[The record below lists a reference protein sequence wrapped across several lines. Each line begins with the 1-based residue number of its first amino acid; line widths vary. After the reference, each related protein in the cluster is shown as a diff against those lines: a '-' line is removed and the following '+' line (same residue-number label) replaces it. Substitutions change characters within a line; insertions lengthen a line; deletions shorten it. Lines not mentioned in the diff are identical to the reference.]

1 MRGKYNSVRGVE
13 ARGSLSNAQLES
25 GEQKTER
32 RLTDERGMT
41 LVAVMLIMS
50 LMLMLGL
57 AVTFTSVSDKAITSN
72 FKNLTSGFYAAEA
85 GINNMRRLLRDDS
98 FVLSSLPDPPVVTPG
113 QPTLNPGD
121 FTVAA
126 EARMNKKEHFPNLA
140 AYGTKVKIKDI
151 QVPYSAGDSNPAHAG
166 QRVQFINPLYPR
178 IGQIEPY
185 SVTYQLESVGEGI
198 SGLNGAVTLVEEG
211 VINFKLLVKA
221 DGGGLRVGSFAEFAL
236 FYDTF
241 DPYNPN
247 GPFIYQGLGPGDRFS
262 GRVHTNQRFGF
273 WTPADGSDAPVFH
286 GYVSQSYRSAS
297 YYRHGGG
304 SPPPPVD
311 ADSDVVDGVLVAPK
325 FLAGFDRGVDPIP
338 PTGNAF
344 DQARAVLDG
353 GYTLSAGP
361 PTDGELHT
369 SLRAANNLSASLE
382 ESKDPA
388 STTPTL
394 APGVYLPSDGESFSG
409 SGIYVMGDVTDVQLS
424 ADPSG
429 NRQMIKITQGNKTTT
444 VVIDIDANTTT
455 VDAGNGTR
463 TLRGTPKDRSI
474 VDKGNRSA
482 ASLYIRGDIG
492 ALHGPARDGN
502 NQPVPAIDSNFAI
515 TVTAGGV
522 PSDNSKRPVAG
533 GNITLTGDLTYE
545 TPVVDN
551 AGNAINPDA
560 QNVLGIFSSGGI
572 IDIPTNG
579 RAPDNLTVHASIA
592 AFELSDAEGN
602 PVLGPNGRPYGGRI
616 HSQDLPNFP
625 GMPYRGNF
633 NLVGGMQATNY
644 DNFAVYD
651 GVMMH
656 GYRYHGKWD
665 PRYDNGQSPPF
676 YPGYVVDSGGPSGAP
691 TVKAQSNV
699 PVVLSY
705 KRIYYGTAQPGES
718 QSK

>member
-1 MRGKYNSVRGVE
+1 MRGKYNCE
-13 ARGSLSNAQLES
+13 ASNAQIES
-25 GEQKTER
+25 GERDTGR
-32 RLTDERGMT
+32 RLSDERGMT

-85 GINNMRRLLRDDS
+85 GINNMRRLLRDDK
-98 FVLSSLPDPPVVTPG
+98 FVLSSLPNPPVVTPG
-113 QPTLNPGD
+113 EPTLNPND
-121 FTVAA
+121 FTVSA
-126 EARMNKKEHFPNLA
+126 EAVMNRKEHFPNLA

-151 QVPYSAGDSNPAHAG
+151 QVPFSASDNNPAHAG
-166 QRVQFINPLYPR
+166 QRIKFINPLYPR
-178 IGQIEPY
+178 LGQVEPY
-185 SVTYQLESVGEGI
+185 AVTYRLESVGEGI

-221 DGGGLRVGSFAEFAL
+221 DGGGLRVGTFAEFAL
-236 FYDTF
+236 FFDTF
-241 DPYNPN
+241 DPYNPD
-247 GPFIYQGLGPGDRFS
+247 GPFIYQGLGPGDRFA

-273 WTPADGSDAPVFH
+273 WTPSDGTDAPVFH
-286 GYVSQSYRSAS
+286 GNVSQSYRSAS

-353 GYTLSAGP
+353 GYTLSAGA
-361 PTDGELHT
+361 PTDGELHAG
-369 SLRAANNLSASLE
+369 LRAADALTTPLA
-382 ESKDPA
+382 ESKEPD
-388 STTPTL
+388 STTPSL

-429 NRQMIKITQGNKTTT
+429 NRQIIKITQGNHSTT
-444 VVIDIDANTTT
+444 VVIDVDANTTT
-455 VDAGNGTR
+455 IDAGNGTR
-463 TLRGTPKDRSI
+463 TLRGVPKDRSI

-492 ALHGPARDGN
+492 ALHGPGRNGQ

-515 TVTAGGV
+515 TVTAGGA
-522 PSDNSKRPVAG
+522 PSGNARRPVAG

-545 TPVVDN
+545 TPVVDS

-560 QNVLGIFSSGGI
+560 NNVLGIFSSGGI

-616 HSQDLPNFP
+616 HSQDLANFP

-651 GVMMH
+651 GQMH
-656 GYRYHGKWD
+656 GYRYNGKWD

-691 TVKAQSNV
+691 TVKAQSNL

-705 KRIYYGTAQPGES
+705 KRIYYGSAQPGES

>member
-1 MRGKYNSVRGVE
+1 MRGKYYSVR
-13 ARGSLSNAQLES
+13 S
-25 GEQKTER
+25 ER
-32 RLTDERGMT
+32 DIERWLNDERGMT

-85 GINNMRRLLRDDS
+85 GINNMRRLLRNDK
-98 FVLSSLPDPPVVTPG
+98 FVLSSLPDPPNVTPG
-113 QPTLNPGD
+113 EPTLNPGD

-126 EARMNKKEHFPNLA
+126 EALMNKKEHFPNLA

-151 QVPYSAGDSNPAHAG
+151 LVPYSASDNNPAHAG
-166 QRVQFINPLYPR
+166 QRVKFVNPLYPR
-178 IGQIEPY
+178 LGQIEPY

-211 VINFKLLVKA
+211 VINFKLLVRA
-221 DGGGLRVGSFAEFAL
+221 DGGGLRVGSFSEFAL

-241 DPYNPN
+241 DPYNPE

-311 ADSDVVDGVLVAPK
+311 ADSAVVDGVLVAPK
-325 FLAGFDRGVDPIP
+325 FLSGFDRGVDPIP

-361 PTDGELHT
+361 PTDGELHMA
-369 SLRAANNLSASLE
+369 LRSADDLSTALPE
-382 ESKDPA
+382 VKEPD

-394 APGVYLPSDGESFSG
+394 PAGVYLPSDGESFSG

-429 NRQMIKITQGNKTTT
+429 NRQIIKITQGNHSTT
-444 VVIDIDANTTT
+444 VVIDVDANTTT

-463 TLRGTPKDRSI
+463 TLRGIPKDRSI

-492 ALHGPARDGN
+492 ALHGPGRDGN
-502 NQPVPAIDSNFAI
+502 NQPVPAIDSNFAM

-522 PSDNSKRPVAG
+522 PSDNARRPVAG
-533 GNITLTGDLTYE
+533 GNILLTGDLTYE

-551 AGNAINPDA
+551 AGNPINQDA
-560 QNVLGIFSSGGI
+560 SNVLGIFSSGGNI
-572 IDIPTNG
+572 EIPTNG

-592 AFELSDAEGN
+592 AFQLSDSDGN

-616 HSQDLPNFP
+616 HAQDLINFP

-644 DNFAVYD
+644 DNLAVYD
-651 GVMMH
+651 GKMH
-656 GYRYHGKWD
+656 GYRYNGKWD

-676 YPGYVVDSGGPSGAP
+676 YPGYVVDSGGPTGPP

-718 QSK
+718 H